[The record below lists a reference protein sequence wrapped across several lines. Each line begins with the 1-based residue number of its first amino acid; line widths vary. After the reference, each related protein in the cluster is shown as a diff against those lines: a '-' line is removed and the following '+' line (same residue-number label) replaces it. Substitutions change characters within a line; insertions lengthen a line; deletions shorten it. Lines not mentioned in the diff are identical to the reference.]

1 MTKTEQ
7 ELADLK
13 DLVNRFMDAIYN
25 VPFRAVDCDQNDAE
39 NLWKRLAD
47 AVKDSNNDVK
57 KRYQ

>member
-1 MTKTEQ
+1 MMTKTEQ

-25 VPFRAVDCDQNDAE
+25 VPFRAVDCDQNEVE
-39 NLWKRLAD
+39 NLWDQLCDFLPK
-47 AVKDSNNDVK
+47 NDVK

>member
-25 VPFRAVDCDQNDAE
+25 VPFRAVDCDQNEVED
-39 NLWKRLAD
+39 LWDQLCDFLPK
-47 AVKDSNNDVK
+47 NDIK

>member
-13 DLVNRFMDAIYN
+13 DLINIFMDAIYN
-25 VPFRAVDCDQNDAE
+25 VPFRAVDCDQNEVED
-39 NLWKRLAD
+39 LWDQLCDLLPK
-47 AVKDSNNDVK
+47 NDVK